1 MTGTRI
7 SDLVVPAIWNPYV
20 LEQSTYANKF
30 IASGIAQNVPALEAI
45 KEGGTTVNV
54 PFWVADLSDD
64 METIVER
71 VPLTP
76 GKLTADNQ
84 IGVVIHRGRAWQ
96 SGDLAGLASG
106 EDPMQALAAKVAA
119 YLANQEQIDLLACLI
134 GVFGSLADS
143 TGAAFADLTYIPGT
157 LGNITASTIAGMM
170 SKLGD
175 QSEKLSAIAMHSF
188 SYLDL
193 LERKMIDFVKPGD
206 AGAIPAST
214 FTGGSFQNS
223 FASPQ
228 DIQIPYFVGKR
239 VIVDDGIAK
248 SGNNYAVYG
257 FTNGAVGTA
266 EQQAMT
272 TETDRDIL
280 TGEDA
285 MVVRK
290 HFLHHPLGASWVG
303 PVNPT
308 RAQLATI
315 TNWEKVYQTK
325 NIGVVRATVTSNF

>member
-45 KEGGTTVNV
+45 REGGTTVNV
-54 PFWVADLSDD
+54 PFWVADLSGD
-64 METIVER
+64 MERIVER
-71 VPLTP
+71 VRLTP
-76 GKLTADNQ
+76 GSLTANNQ
-84 IGVVIHRGRAWQ
+84 VGVVIHRARAWQ

-106 EDPMQALAAKVAA
+106 DDPMKALASKVAA
-119 YLANQEQIDLLACLI
+119 YLANQEQKDLLACLN
-134 GVFGSLADS
+134 GVFGGFASN
-143 TGAAFADLTYIPGT
+143 TGAAFEALTYIPET
-157 LGNITASTIAGMM
+157 LGNITSSTINGMT

-175 QSEKLSAIAMHSF
+175 QGGNIIAIAMHSACF
-188 SYLDL
+188 NDL
-193 LERKMIDFVKPGD
+193 QDRKAVDFVKPGD
-206 AGAIPAST
+206 VPSIPAST

-228 DIQIPYFVGKR
+228 EMQIPFFLGKR
-239 VIVDDGIAK
+239 IIVDDGIAK
-248 SGNNYAVYG
+248 DGNNYAIYG
-257 FTNGAVGTA
+257 FANGAVGTA
-266 EQQAMT
+266 EQQGMT
-272 TETDRDIL
+272 TEVDRDIL
-280 TGEDA
+280 AGEDT

-308 RAQLATI
+308 REQLATI
-315 TNWEKVYQTK
+315 GNWTKVYQTK
-325 NIGVVRATVTSNF
+325 NVGVVRATVVSNY

>member
-30 IASGIAQNVPALEAI
+30 ITSGIAQNVPALEAI
-45 KEGGTTVNV
+45 KAGGTTVNV
-54 PFWVADLSDD
+54 PFWVADLSGD
-64 METIVER
+64 METIIEK

-106 EDPMQALAAKVAA
+106 DDPMKALASKVAT
-119 YLANQEQIDLLACLI
+119 YLANQEQKDLLACLN
-134 GVFGSLADS
+134 GVFGGFASN
-143 TGAAFADLTYIPGT
+143 TGAAFEALTYIPGT
-157 LGNITASTIAGMM
+157 LGNITASTISGMA

-175 QSEKLSAIAMHSF
+175 QGDKLTAIAMHSACF
-188 SYLDL
+188 YDL
-193 LERKMIDFVKPGD
+193 QDRKAVDFVKPGD
-206 AGAIPAST
+206 VPAIPAST
-214 FTGGSFQNS
+214 FSGGSFQNS

-228 DIQIPYFVGKR
+228 EMQIPFFLGKR
-239 VIVDDGIAK
+239 IIVDDGIAK
-248 SGNNYAVYG
+248 DGNNYAIYG
-257 FTNGAVGTA
+257 FTSGAVGTA

-280 TGEDA
+280 VGEDA

-290 HFLHHPLGASWVG
+290 HFLHHPLGASWIG

-325 NIGVVRATVTSNF
+325 NIGVVRATVVANY